1 MKYLRFLLLLAVG
14 LVGSGSILPAAPVA
28 LPEDFYPE
36 LKVLLADATRQ
47 SPRMVSRTIDLEL
60 AEQDRISARAG
71 LLPSL
76 GGSYTREEARDK
88 REDLP
93 NLPRFD
99 ATKTYYNISVSQPLY
114 YWGERRNNARLGE
127 IRQQITVGNYRE
139 AYRNLAQE
147 IRSQYLG
154 LVVKKAYLARARFNL
169 QYTKDLLAVAEDR
182 LAKKVIAGPEIF
194 AFRLNAERAEIE
206 AERAEFDY
214 NSAREAFG
222 RLTGRAAPSDASIP
236 AEVPAVPNSGDA
248 LEKMLAV
255 FLVADDLPTTE
266 AANMRHSL
274 KIEDLNLANARTRL
288 KPKVSLSAGV
298 RQDQQSYTINTSQ
311 RTGVNSQFISVSVY
325 WTIFDGFSSQAAV
338 RSSLLRKRQLE
349 NDYKVAT
356 ERLLASA
363 QSQVR
368 HLDYARRYKGI
379 NERFLD
385 SAQSTLKSKREEF
398 ARGVISETDVSAAE
412 LGFMDARIT
421 AFNSRIDYLLKSGD
435 FLGTVAQDPVL
446 ENLNT
451 RP

>member
-1 MKYLRFLLLLAVG
+1 MLAVG
-14 LVGSGSILPAAPVA
+14 LVGSGSILPAAGVA

-47 SPRMVSRTIDLEL
+47 SPRMVSRTIDLEI

-76 GGSYTREEARDK
+76 GGSYTREEAKDR

-99 ATKTYYNISVSQPLY
+99 ATKTYYNISVNQPLY
-114 YWGERRNNARLGE
+114 YWGERRNNARMGE
-127 IRQQITVGNYRE
+127 IRKQIAEGNYRE

-154 LVVKKAYLARARFNL
+154 LIVKKAYLARARFNL
-169 QYTKDLLAVAEDR
+169 QYTKDLLALAEDR

-194 AFRLNAERAEIE
+194 AYRLNAERAEIE

-222 RLTGRAAPSDASIP
+222 RLTGRAAPSDSSIP
-236 AEVPAVPNSGDA
+236 AEVPAVPNAGDT

-298 RQDQQSYTINTSQ
+298 RQDEQSYTINTSQ

-325 WTIFDGFSSQAAV
+325 WTIFDGFSSQAAI

-349 NDYKVAT
+349 NDYKVAS
-356 ERLLASA
+356 ERLMASA

-368 HLDYARRYKGI
+368 NLDYARRYKGI

-446 ENLNT
+446 DNLST